1 MSKKTKIEQITDN
14 LTQIIPASS
23 NPIMKEEQY
32 LDILYSKQEQII
44 ELYNKRNYSI
54 TDISQK
60 IFGVTS
66 GYARGLI
73 RDLLTGKGYA
83 IEHPA
88 KRARS
93 DIDDLTSTNATRAQ
107 EMLAK
112 VTEFLKT
119 EMDKDLRQ
127 LLCDENGNISL
138 SKAVYLINQLSMV
151 TGINRDIGARNT
163 PNASDQEILVKVS
176 DASHEDGAANRL
188 IANMK
193 EGRSDCN
200 NVQNSQESEFKPSA

>member
-1 MSKKTKIEQITDN
+1 MAKKAKIDQIIDN
-14 LTQIIPASS
+14 LNQIIPTSS
-23 NPIMKEEQY
+23 QGVMKEEQY
-32 LDILYSKQEQII
+32 LDILLSKQDQII
-44 ELYNKRNYSI
+44 ELYNKRNYSV

-60 IFGVTS
+60 IFGTTS

-73 RDLLTGKGYA
+73 RDLLTGKGFA

-112 VTEFLKT
+112 VTAFLSDK
-119 EMDKDLRQ
+119 MDKNLEQ
-127 LLCDENGNISL
+127 LLCDENGEVNL
-138 SKAVYLINQLSMV
+138 SKVVYLINQLSMV

-163 PNASDQEILVKVS
+163 PNAADAEITVKVS
-176 DASHEDGAANRL
+176 DQSHQDGAALRL
-188 IANMK
+188 IQNMK

-200 NVQNSQESEFKPSA
+200 DAQDTQETKFE